1 MRWPWQRAAR
11 TSASAQ
17 PRLLPSAS
25 EGICFEVVYTI
36 VWRPRRR
43 AGLHVEDSVRAH
55 VHATA
60 MRAAGALP
68 VVDLPA
74 AQDQVNAA
82 LGLPQIDARYRLLS
96 ARAVLGLSAGAQE
109 LLAQRQADDER
120 IRRLRFLKKNLYDR
134 PDLVVLDQMERRVPG
149 VPEEELVGELQ
160 RLARLISSCD
170 RWWFPLLEQWEVVG
184 QGFKDPWKQKQA
196 LILLKDLVTE
206 SVTALNGGT
215 LPEALKAPQAE
226 AAARRAHP

>member
-1 MRWPWQRAAR
+1 MRWPWQRTAR
-11 TSASAQ
+11 ISASAQ

-25 EGICFEVVYTI
+25 EGICFEAVYTI

-43 AGLHVEDSVRAH
+43 AGLHAEDSVRAH

-60 MRAAGALP
+60 MRAAAALP

-82 LGLPQIDARYRLLS
+82 LCLPHIDTRYRLLS
-96 ARAVLGLSAGAQE
+96 ARAVLGLSDTAQE

-134 PDLVVLDQMERRVPG
+134 PDLIVLDQMERRAPG
-149 VPEEELVGELQ
+149 VLEEELVGELQ

-170 RWWFPLLEQWEVVG
+170 RWWFPLLQQWELVG
-184 QGFKDPWKQKQA
+184 QGFKEPEKQKQA
-196 LILLKDLVTE
+196 LMLLTE

-215 LPEALKAPQAE
+215 LPEALKDPQAE
-226 AAARRAHP
+226 AAVRRAHP

>member
-25 EGICFEVVYTI
+25 EGICFEAVYTI
-36 VWRPRRR
+36 VWRPRWS
-43 AGLHVEDSVRAH
+43 AGPQVEECVRAH

-60 MRAAGALP
+60 MRAAAAQP

-82 LGLPQIDARYRLLS
+82 LCSPHLSPYYRLLS
-96 ARAVLGLSAGAQE
+96 ARAVLGLPAAARD
-109 LLAQRQADDER
+109 LLAQQQADEQR

-134 PDLVVLDQMERRVPG
+134 PDLVVLDQMERRATG
-149 VPEEELVGELQ
+149 ALDEELIGELQ

-170 RWWFPLLEQWEVVG
+170 RWWFPLLQQWELVG
-184 QGFKDPWKQKQA
+184 QGFKDPEKQKQA
-196 LILLKDLVTE
+196 LILLTE
-206 SVTALNGGT
+206 SLTALNGGT
-215 LPEALKAPQAE
+215 LPEALTDPRSE

>member
-17 PRLLPSAS
+17 PRLLPSVS
-25 EGICFEVVYTI
+25 EGVCFEAVYTI
-36 VWRPRRR
+36 VWRPRWR
-43 AGLHVEDSVRAH
+43 AGPQVEESVRAH

-60 MRAAGALP
+60 MGAAAAQP

-82 LGLPQIDARYRLLS
+82 LCLPHLSPYYRLLS
-96 ARAVLGLSAGAQE
+96 ARAVLGLPAGAQQ
-109 LLAQRQADDER
+109 LLAQQQADEQR
-120 IRRLRFLKKNLYDR
+120 IRRLCFLKKNLYDR
-134 PDLVVLDQMERRVPG
+134 PDLVVLDQMERRATG
-149 VPEEELVGELQ
+149 ALDEELVGELQ

-170 RWWFPLLEQWEVVG
+170 QWWFPLLHQWELVG
-184 QGFKDPWKQKQA
+184 QGFKDPEKQKQA
-196 LILLKDLVTE
+196 LILLTE
-206 SVTALNGGT
+206 SLTALNGGT
-215 LPEALKAPQAE
+215 LPEALTGPQSE